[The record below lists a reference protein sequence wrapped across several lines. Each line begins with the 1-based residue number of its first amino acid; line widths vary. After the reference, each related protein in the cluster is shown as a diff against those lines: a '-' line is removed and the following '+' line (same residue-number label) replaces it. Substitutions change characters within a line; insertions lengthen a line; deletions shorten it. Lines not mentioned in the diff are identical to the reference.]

1 MYLDPFDVCYFGQKG
16 QTVYSAA
23 TATMILLYHTES
35 DGLKE
40 KSEELCESRV
50 WIGYVAGREKPL
62 QLHRVLLRGNIS
74 IQMGQSRIISLDLRA
89 Q

>member
-35 DGLKE
+35 DKLKE
-40 KSEELCESRV
+40 KSEELFGLVMLLAGKSHFNSIEFSYEETFLSRWVNRES
-50 WIGYVAGREKPL
+50 YP
-62 QLHRVLLRGNIS
+62 
-74 IQMGQSRIISLDLRA
+74 
-89 Q
+89 